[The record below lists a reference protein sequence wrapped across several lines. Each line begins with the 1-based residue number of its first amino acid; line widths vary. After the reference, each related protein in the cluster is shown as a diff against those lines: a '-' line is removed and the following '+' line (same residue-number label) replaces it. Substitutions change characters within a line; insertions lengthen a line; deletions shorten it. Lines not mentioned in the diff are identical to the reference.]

1 MVRIDEYPNLALLC
15 WNLEA
20 PYVTRRDAFSLYE
33 RNWRLV
39 DRDAAPEHERAFID
53 DLATEFG
60 RGLINAAPSPMA
72 ASSSEIRFHRPWHR
86 LVWQVLESLNSDLLS
101 SAKCYFGGG
110 TRIALALGEFRESV
124 DVDFL
129 CSDRDGYRSLRSAV
143 TSSSLGEICSGR
155 YDLMRE
161 VRTDMYGIRTFLR
174 VDERPVKFEIL
185 SEGRI
190 SLAGET
196 VDPFPVKVLDRTSCI
211 AEKLLAHADRGG
223 DESTHA
229 RDLIDLAF
237 MAGSWPAEHLR
248 AARAIAE
255 SAYGSVV
262 MRELG
267 EGLSRFEDASRRR
280 HCIEMLSI
288 ADTST
293 LDRGLLALKKS

>member
-1 MVRIDEYPNLALLC
+1 MVRVDEYPNLELLC

-20 PYVTRRDAFSLYE
+20 PYVARRDAFSLYE

-53 DLATEFG
+53 
-60 RGLINAAPSPMA
+60 
-72 ASSSEIRFHRPWHR
+72 
-86 LVWQVLESLNSDLLS
+86 
-101 SAKCYFGGG
+101 
-110 TRIALALGEFRESV
+110 
-124 DVDFL
+124 
-129 CSDRDGYRSLRSAV
+129 
-143 TSSSLGEICSGR
+143 
-155 YDLMRE
+155 
-161 VRTDMYGIRTFLR
+161 
-174 VDERPVKFEIL
+174 
-185 SEGRI
+185 
-190 SLAGET
+190 
-196 VDPFPVKVLDRTSCI
+196 